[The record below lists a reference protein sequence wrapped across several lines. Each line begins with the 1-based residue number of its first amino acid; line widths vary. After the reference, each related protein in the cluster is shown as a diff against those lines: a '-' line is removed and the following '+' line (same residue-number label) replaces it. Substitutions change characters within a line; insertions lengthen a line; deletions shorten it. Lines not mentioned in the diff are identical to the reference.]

1 MSATR
6 AKLRKQLR
14 TFIRN
19 LQPRERLIVGIAA
32 SLSAFVLAYAI
43 IFIPMTH
50 MMSWSQKRADQGEQE
65 LQTADR
71 LLKKYDMVYADLGAV
86 EEAIQ
91 SSEHGNLLTTL
102 ESLSKSSAISVH
114 SMKPQAGTKD
124 DAYNETRVKVDLKG
138 VTLSQL
144 IQYLHEIESA
154 PQHITIK
161 TLSIRTLSKNP
172 GKLDASFSV
181 SSFEP
186 V

>member
-1 MSATR
+1 MPLSR

-14 TFIRN
+14 TFIRD
-19 LQPRERLIVGIAA
+19 LQPRERLIVGIAV
-32 SLSAFVLAYAI
+32 SLTSLVLFYVA

-50 MMSWSQKRADQGEQE
+50 LMAWSQERAERDEQA

-91 SSEHGNLLTTL
+91 AGERGNLLTTL
-102 ESLSKSSAISVH
+102 ENLSKSSAISVH
-114 SMKPQAGTKD
+114 SMKPQAGAKN
-124 DAYNETRVKVDLKG
+124 DAYTETRVKVDLKA
-138 VTLSQL
+138 VTLAQL

-161 TLSIRTLSKNP
+161 ALSIRTLNKLP

>member
-1 MSATR
+1 MASFR
-6 AKLRKQLR
+6 SKLRKQLR
-14 TFIRN
+14 TFIRG

-32 SLSAFVLAYAI
+32 SLSCFVLAYTVV
-43 IFIPMTH
+43 FIPMKH
-50 MMSWSQKRADQGEQE
+50 SMAWSQERAERGEQA
-65 LQTADR
+65 LQSADR

-91 SSEHGNLLTTL
+91 GSARGNLLTTL
-102 ESLSKSSAISVH
+102 ENLSKSSAISVH
-114 SMKPQAGTKD
+114 SMKPQAGAKD
-124 DAYNETRVKVDLKG
+124 GAYTETRVKVDLKSI
-138 VTLSQL
+138 TLSQL

-154 PQHITIK
+154 PQHISIK
-161 TLSIRTLSKNP
+161 SLSIRTLSKSP

>member
-1 MSATR
+1 MPLSR

-14 TFIRN
+14 TFIRD
-19 LQPRERLIVGIAA
+19 LQPRERLIVGIAV
-32 SLSAFVLAYAI
+32 SLSCFVLAYAV

-50 MMSWSQKRADQGEQE
+50 LMTWSQERAERDEQA

-91 SSEHGNLLTTL
+91 SSERGNLLTTL
-102 ESLSKSSAISVH
+102 ENLSKSSAISVN
-114 SMKPQAGTKD
+114 SMKPQAGAKN
-124 DAYNETRVKVDLKG
+124 DAYTETRVKVDLKAI
-138 VTLSQL
+138 TLAQL

-181 SSFEP
+181 SSFDP

>member
-1 MSATR
+1 MPQLRS
-6 AKLRKQLR
+6 KLRKQVR
-14 TFIRN
+14 TFIRG
-19 LQPRERLIVGIAA
+19 LQPREKLIVGVVAGLTACI
-32 SLSAFVLAYAI
+32 LAYSV

-50 MMSWSQKRADQGEQE
+50 LLSWSQERAEKDEQN
-65 LQTADR
+65 LQIADR
-71 LLKKYDMVYADLGAV
+71 LLKKYDMVYADLAAV

-91 SSEHGNLLTTL
+91 GSESGNLLTTL

-114 SMKPQAGTKD
+114 SMKPQTGAKD
-124 DAYNETRVKVDLKG
+124 NAYVETRVKVELKA

-144 IQYLHEIESA
+144 IQYLHEIESS

-172 GKLDASFSV
+172 GRLDASFNV
-181 SSFEP
+181 SSFDP